1 MTTGGIIRGCSMK
14 KETEKLIAWIKKIL
28 KNGGEE

>member
-14 KETEKLIAWIKKIL
+14 KETKKLIAWIKKEFTL
-28 KNGGEE
+28 